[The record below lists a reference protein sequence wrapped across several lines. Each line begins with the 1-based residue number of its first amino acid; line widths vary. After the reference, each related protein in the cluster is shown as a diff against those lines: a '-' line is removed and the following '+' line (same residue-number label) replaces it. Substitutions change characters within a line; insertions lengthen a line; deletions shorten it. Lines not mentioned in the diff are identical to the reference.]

1 MALKTKDGTGRGGT
15 GEGAPGHRHDFLV
28 RLRPWDDLICVSQG
42 RTVLATESDG
52 FFDGGPNRGLF
63 VHQTR
68 LLSRYRYLI
77 DGRPPRRVA
86 GSNVAQHT
94 WLGYYVTFPPGEDPG
109 ERDHGS
115 GHVEPESEQTLEL
128 LLARYVGGGVHEDAD
143 LTNFSRRTVSFTLA
157 IEVDADFADQGE
169 TLDPGDGGEE
179 RPRGRTERH
188 WTTDNELTFE
198 HRAEHPYDHPGEKG
212 TAAIHRRVTI
222 RVSNAGSPPSWD
234 DGRLTFQV
242 ELPPG
247 GSWHACLD
255 FLPEILDLPEKG
267 GVLPNYGCGS
277 FHGTD
282 HPHDQRRD
290 LFLDEAASFATPET
304 DTLAPVVMTALEQAR
319 RDLASL
325 RLDDL
330 DSLDRGGRTW
340 TLAAGLPLFVSLYGR
355 DALTASWQAALLGPE
370 MMQGSLETLARLQG
384 RKVDDWRDEQ
394 PGRMIHEAHTGP
406 LPSLNLNP
414 RGRSYG
420 SITTSGFYPL
430 VVAELWHWT
439 GDLDR
444 VRPLVGPALD
454 ALRWLDR
461 SSCRDGFYEYQT
473 RSPQGVIHQGW
484 KDSADAI
491 VDEEGRPV
499 EPPIATCEEQA
510 FVHVA
515 KLHLSEL
522 LWWLGE
528 KDEAKRLF
536 REAGELKARFNE
548 TFWQEDLGFFAL
560 GLDAQRRP
568 IRAIT
573 SNPGHGLAAGIVD
586 KDLAGRTAERLFA
599 PDLFSGW
606 GIRTLSTENP
616 AFNPYS
622 YHRGSVW
629 PVENGSFAL
638 GFMRFGLHEE
648 LERVCRSMFEAA
660 RLFDFCRLPEAFS
673 GHARDDD
680 HPFPALYRQA
690 NSPQAWSSSAVFC
703 MVQSLLGLY
712 PYAPLHLLLVDPH
725 LPAWLPELTV
735 RNLRVG
741 KSTVTLRFF
750 RKGESTDYEI
760 LDQRGSLHVLRQ
772 PSPWSLTA
780 TFAERLKDVL
790 ASLLPGR

>member
-1 MALKTKDGTGRGGT
+1 MAPKT
-15 GEGAPGHRHDFLV
+15 AYDFLV
-28 RLRPWDDLICVSQG
+28 RIRPWEDLVCVSQG
-42 RTVLATESDG
+42 RTVLATERDG

-68 LLSRYRYLI
+68 LISRCRYLI
-77 DGRPPRRVA
+77 DGRPPRIVA

-94 WLGYYVTFPPGEDPG
+94 WLGYYVTLPPGQDPG

-143 LTNFSRRTVSFTLA
+143 LTNFSGKTAAFTLA
-157 IEVDADFADQGE
+157 IELDADFADQGE
-169 TLDPGDGGEE
+169 TLDPEDGGKD
-179 RPRGRTERH
+179 RPRGRTEQS
-188 WTTDNELTFE
+188 WQDGKLTFE
-198 HRAEHPYDHPGEKG
+198 HRAEHPYDHPGEQG
-212 TAAIHRRVTI
+212 TARIHRRITV
-222 RVSNAGSPPSWD
+222 RVSNAGSPPSWE
-234 DGRLTFQV
+234 DGRLTFRV

-247 GSWHACLD
+247 GRWHACLD
-255 FLPEILDLPEKG
+255 FLPEILDLPG
-267 GVLPNYGCGS
+267 SSLLPNYGCRS
-277 FHGTD
+277 FHGSD
-282 HPHDQRRD
+282 NEHDRRRD
-290 LFLDEAASFATPET
+290 RFLDEAAAFATPES
-304 DTLAPVVMTALEQAR
+304 DTLAPVVITALEQAR

-330 DSLDRGGRTW
+330 DDLDASDGGDHGW
-340 TLAAGLPLFVSLYGR
+340 TVAAGLPLFVSLYGR

-370 MMQGSLETLARLQG
+370 MMQGSLRTLARLQG

-394 PGRMIHEAHTGP
+394 PGRMLHEAHTGP
-406 LPSLNLNP
+406 LASLNLNP
-414 RGRSYG
+414 RGRYYG
-420 SITTSGFYPL
+420 SVTTSGFYPL

-439 GDLDR
+439 GDLEL
-444 VRPLVGPALD
+444 VRPLIGPALA
-454 ALRWLDR
+454 ALRWLEQFSD
-461 SSCRDGFYEYQT
+461 RDGDGFFEYKT
-473 RSPQGVIHQGW
+473 RSPQGVVHQGW
-484 KDSADAI
+484 KDSAGAI
-491 VDEEGRPV
+491 VDAEGRPV

-536 REAGELKARFNE
+536 HDAGELKARFND
-548 TFWQEDLGFFAL
+548 TFWQEDLGFFAV
-560 GLDAQRRP
+560 GLDTERRP

-573 SNPGHGLAAGIVD
+573 SNPGHCLAAGIVD
-586 KDLAGRTAERLFA
+586 KSLARRTAERLFA

-606 GIRTLSTENP
+606 GIRTLSADNP

-638 GFMRFGLHEE
+638 GFLRFGLHEE
-648 LERVCRSMFEAA
+648 LERVCRAMFEAA
-660 RLFDFCRLPEAFS
+660 RRFDFYRLPEVFS
-673 GHARDDD
+673 GHTRDAD

-690 NSPQAWSSSAVFC
+690 NSPQAWSASAVFC

-712 PYAPLHLLLVDPH
+712 PYAPLKLLLVDPH
-725 LPAWLPELTV
+725 LPAWLPEITL
-735 RNLRVG
+735 RGLRVG
-741 KSTVTLRFF
+741 KATITLRFY
-750 RKGESTDYEI
+750 RQGEDSTGYEI
-760 LDQRGSLHVLRQ
+760 LDLRGTLHVLRQ

-780 TFAERLKDVL
+780 TFAERLKDTL
-790 ASLLPGR
+790 TSFLPGR